1 MIKSAPPFQLTP
13 EQQQLLLHIARDAMT
28 QWVEHGRIPHYQH
41 DDPAL
46 AQAAGIFV
54 TLRRRE
60 DGELALRGCIG
71 RVEAPESLLELVPE
85 MAVKAA
91 TNDPRFPPV
100 MVSELPQLQIEIS
113 VLSPLQR
120 LEDVNEIVV
129 GVHGLLIEGHGRR
142 GLLLPEV
149 PLHHHWNR
157 ADFLEGICLKAGLPP
172 HAWQEPDIQLY
183 TFTTFSFEEEIG
195 RLSNRA
201 VMM

>member
-13 EQQQLLLHIARDAMT
+13 EQQQILLRMARDAIE
-28 QWVEHGRIPHYQH
+28 QWVANGRVPHYQS

-46 AQAAGIFV
+46 AQAAGVFV

-60 DGELALRGCIG
+60 NGDQALRGCIG
-71 RVEAPESLLELVPE
+71 RVEAPESLLYLVSE

-91 TNDPRFPPV
+91 SNDPRFPPV
-100 MVSELPQLQIEIS
+100 TAGELPTLHIEIS

-120 LEDVNEIVV
+120 LEDVQEIEV
-129 GVHGLLIEGHGRR
+129 GVHGLLIEAHGRR

-172 HAWQEPDIQLY
+172 DAWQEPGTRLY

-195 RLSNRA
+195 D
-201 VMM
+201 

>member
-13 EQQQLLLHIARDAMT
+13 EQQQLLLRMARDAIT
-28 QWVEHGRIPHYQH
+28 QWVEHGRVPHYQN

-46 AQAAGIFV
+46 AQAAGVFV
-54 TLRRRE
+54 TLRHHQ

-71 RVEAPESLLELVPE
+71 RVEAPESLLQLVPE

-91 TNDPRFPPV
+91 TSDPRFPPV
-100 MVSELPQLQIEIS
+100 ATGELPGLHIEIS

-120 LEDVNEIVV
+120 LADIHDIAV
-129 GVHGLLIEGHGRR
+129 GAHGLLIEAYGRR

-149 PLHHHWNR
+149 PLHHGWNR

-172 HAWQEPDIQLY
+172 NTWQDPQARLY
-183 TFTTFSFEEEIG
+183 IFTTFSFEEEI
-195 RLSNRA
+195 A
-201 VMM
+201 D

>member
-1 MIKSAPPFQLTP
+1 MIKSAPPFQLSP
-13 EQQQLLLHIARDAMT
+13 EQQQLLLHMARDAIT
-28 QWVEHGRIPHYQH
+28 QLVTHGRVPQYQH

-46 AQAAGIFV
+46 AQSAGVFV

-60 DGELALRGCIG
+60 SGELALRGCIG

-100 MVSELPQLQIEIS
+100 IASELPHLHIEIS
-113 VLSPLQR
+113 VLSPLQK
-120 LEDVNEIVV
+120 LGNVNEIEV

-149 PLHHHWNR
+149 PLHHNWNR

-172 HAWQEPDIQLY
+172 AAWQEPTTRLY
-183 TFTTFSFEEEIG
+183 TFTTFSFEEPP
-195 RLSNRA
+195 A
-201 VMM
+201 D

>member
-13 EQQQLLLHIARDAMT
+13 EQQQILLRMARDAIE
-28 QWVEHGRIPHYQH
+28 QWVANGRVPHYQN

-46 AQAAGIFV
+46 AQVAGVFV

-60 DGELALRGCIG
+60 NGDLALRGCIG
-71 RVEAPESLLELVPE
+71 RVEAPESLLYLVPE

-91 TNDPRFPPV
+91 SNDPRFPPV
-100 MVSELPQLQIEIS
+100 TAGELPTLHIEIS

-120 LEDVNEIVV
+120 LEDVQEIEV
-129 GVHGLLIEGHGRR
+129 GVHGLLIEAHGRR

-172 HAWQEPDIQLY
+172 DAWQEPETRLY

-195 RLSNRA
+195 D
-201 VMM
+201 

>member
-13 EQQQLLLHIARDAMT
+13 EQQQLLLRMARDAVE
-28 QWVEHGRIPHYQH
+28 QWVAHGRVPHYQN

-60 DGELALRGCIG
+60 NGELALRGCIG
-71 RVEAPESLLELVPE
+71 RVEAPEPLLELVPE

-100 MVSELPQLQIEIS
+100 MAHEIPHLHIEIS

-120 LEDVNEIVV
+120 LADVNQIEV

-149 PLHHHWNR
+149 PLHHNWDR

-172 HAWQEPDIQLY
+172 DTWQDPQARLY
-183 TFTTFSFEEEIG
+183 TFTTFSFEESGESG
-195 RLSNRA
+195 
-201 VMM
+201 